1 MPKIPSSVEPR
12 PLVGLSPDLGEWQS
26 KYTLLSSTLSIA
38 VPLWIEQLRHA
49 GWEHVEARAKACSQ
63 VVAEKGDVILFR
75 VPDGIKIGMVKGGP
89 LESSGGFGFPD
100 GSGLA
105 AFKANPPDKEVK
117 TRKTRASKTEDDTVD
132 A

>member
-1 MPKIPSSVEPR
+1 MSERYATSVVNDDGEEVISAIALLEGKPTEPR
-12 PLVGLSPDLGEWQS
+12 GNN
-26 KYTLLSSTLSIA
+26 
-38 VPLWIEQLRHA
+38 
-49 GWEHVEARAKACSQ
+49 ARIFK
-63 VVAEKGDVILFR
+63 
-75 VPDGIKIGMVKGGP
+75 VPDGVKIGMVKGGA
-89 LESSGGFGFPD
+89 LEPSGGFGFPD